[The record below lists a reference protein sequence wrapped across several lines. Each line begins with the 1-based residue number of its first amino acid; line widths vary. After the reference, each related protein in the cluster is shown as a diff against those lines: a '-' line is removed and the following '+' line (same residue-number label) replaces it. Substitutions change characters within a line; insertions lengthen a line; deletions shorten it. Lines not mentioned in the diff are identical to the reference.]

1 MSCDVPLVFSSSLSR
16 GRFNSAFQLSDD
28 TLEFE
33 GLLATLAPPAEQ
45 PFTVWLVVFGV
56 VMGVSVLLGIYLIT
70 MGIVDRRRKSKR
82 AEEEN
87 PVTNP
92 YDNTD
97 EHADGISNKGFERD
111 SHDQQTVM

>member
-1 MSCDVPLVFSSSLSR
+1 MYKLQNWNGMYVLSVSS
-16 GRFNSAFQLSDD
+16 
-28 TLEFE
+28 
-33 GLLATLAPPAEQ
+33 
-45 PFTVWLVVFGV
+45 
-56 VMGVSVLLGIYLIT
+56 
-70 MGIVDRRRKSKR
+70 RKSKR

-111 SHDQQTVM
+111 SHDQQTVMWLNWWPVCVVFGHSRLFE

>member
-70 MGIVDRRRKSKR
+70 MGIVDKRR
-82 AEEEN
+82 
-87 PVTNP
+87 
-92 YDNTD
+92 
-97 EHADGISNKGFERD
+97 
-111 SHDQQTVM
+111 

>member
-1 MSCDVPLVFSSSLSR
+1 MYVLSVSS
-16 GRFNSAFQLSDD
+16 
-28 TLEFE
+28 
-33 GLLATLAPPAEQ
+33 
-45 PFTVWLVVFGV
+45 
-56 VMGVSVLLGIYLIT
+56 
-70 MGIVDRRRKSKR
+70 RKSKR